1 MSKTKQVE
9 KSSTQTS
16 AFKLTNSDLILFKNA
31 ANISKGLLIKA
42 GSDRIVCKNVSVTS
56 PTASLLMNGRLSAP
70 VTTAIA
76 IADTSKFLSVLESFD
91 EPVMDITPA
100 FIKVSGKS
108 GGSYRF
114 MTCGQ
119 AAIEPYI
126 CKNDELVIDGY
137 DCTVEISK
145 EELSQIISASR
156 ISDLKALMFN
166 SDGNNVSAIAIVD
179 TSIAEIDQKR
189 IEESDQFELPLTML
203 SNETNNK
210 FKKSVRISDLKMIPG
225 NYQVYISAENE
236 IVKFVG
242 DLATYWVQTQD

>member
-1 MSKTKQVE
+1 MAKEKTTN
-9 KSSTQTS
+9 SSPTS
-16 AFKLTNSDLILFKNA
+16 FKLTSTDLLLFKNA

-42 GSDRIVCKNVSVTS
+42 GSDRIVCKNVTVTS

-70 VTTAIA
+70 IATSIA

-91 EPVMDITPA
+91 EPVMDINPA

-126 CKNDELVIDGY
+126 CKNDELKIDSY
-137 DCTVEISK
+137 DCTVQITK

-166 SDGNNVSAIAIVD
+166 SNGTDVSAIAVID
-179 TSIAEIDQKR
+179 TSIAEIDKKR

-203 SNETNNK
+203 VNESGNSFQK
-210 FKKSVRISDLKMIPG
+210 AVRISDLKMIPG

-242 DLATYWVQTQD
+242 DLATYWVCTQD